1 MSVEMIE
8 YNGEQLALGTIAK
21 KEGLIDVTLS
31 RYYKQTGD
39 IYRAVKLCKQNSRGK
54 IQKVDYYGESLA
66 ISVIAKREKI
76 DIGTLT
82 NSYKNTG
89 NIYDAI
95 KKCKERAEIRKKRAK
110 LIKEEHESQKIEYK
124 NQKLELKEIAKIEG
138 LDASNLRRCF
148 KITGDVYKAVFMAR
162 YQMGKSQ
169 TIELE
174 GATLDLYDL
183 SLLIGVKYNVLNN
196 LLSQGMTIS
205 QIKEIYPC
213 ENAGENVKLPN
224 GQTLLE
230 YSVKNKLNFTFMY
243 RAIHTYGKT
252 PKEAIAVFKTG
263 DQTIPAKWIYNKYM
277 PEFNKLGITGIQ
289 TTVIVH
295 NLINKQISLEEELE
309 ERILRKNA
317 KKNGMSE
324 EWGETL
330 YSIIE
335 TRKLVGEE
343 FQKGICLKEN
353 EEKFLNE
360 CQAELSPQ
368 GNTIPNGT
376 TQKKQEDITHD

>member
-39 IYRAVKLCKQNSRGK
+39 IYRAVKLCKETSRGK
-54 IQKVDYYGESLA
+54 VKKIEYYGEMLA

-76 DIGTLT
+76 GIGTLT
-82 NSYKNTG
+82 NSYKKTG

-95 KKCKERAEIRKKRAK
+95 KRCKKRAEDRK
-110 LIKEEHESQKIEYK
+110 ERVKIIKEEEESQKIEYK

-138 LDASNLRRCF
+138 LDASNLRRYF
-148 KITGDVYKAVFMAR
+148 NITGDVYKAVFMAR
-162 YQMGKSQ
+162 YQMRKSQ
-169 TIELE
+169 TVQID

-183 SLLIGVKYNVLNN
+183 SLLIGIKYSVLNN
-196 LLSQGMTIS
+196 LLNQGMTIS

-213 ENAGENVKLPN
+213 ENAGENIKLPN

-230 YSVKNKLNFTFMY
+230 FCVKNKLNFTFMY

-252 PKEAIAVFKTG
+252 IEEAIAVFEAG
-263 DQTIPAKWIYNKYM
+263 EQTIPAKWIHDKYM

-289 TTVIVH
+289 ITAVVH
-295 NLINKQISLEEELE
+295 NLINNQISLEESLE
-309 ERILRKNA
+309 EGILRKNA
-317 KKNGMSE
+317 KKNGISE
-324 EWGETL
+324 EWGEIL
-330 YSIIE
+330 YSILE
-335 TRKLVGEE
+335 TRKIIGEE
-343 FQKGICLKEN
+343 FQKDICLNEN
-353 EEKFLNE
+353 ELQFLNE
-360 CQAELSPQ
+360 CQAELKPQ
-368 GNTIPNGT
+368 GNTNPNET
-376 TQKKQEDITHD
+376 MFKKQEDITHD